1 MAKIKQ
7 HKEMLLKERVFF
19 FFGSLI
25 FMPLISWFITFQVL
39 HGIPDSI
46 EKKEKFKYL
55 WYVLKQTFLG
65 ADFYLLLAIILPV
78 AFIFLVGFRTRVFRP
93 DVYTGQA
100 FSKFLRGT
108 QLVTPEFLFE
118 LTQNRN
124 DKDNYQLEI
133 ANIPIPIDL
142 EGVHFLENGSTGT
155 GKSVGIR
162 EVNHHI
168 RIRQGKYK
176 KYNRENPNKDKK
188 IPDRC
193 VTIDPNGDLFSIF
206 GNLKKDIILNPYD
219 PRSVGWSIF
228 NEIKTDYDFNRYALS
243 IVPTASGESEKW
255 NGYARTLLISVM
267 KYVRDTCQNSKPS
280 MKDVFHVATILE
292 PEKLKILM
300 KGYEAESMFVE
311 GADKALG
318 SARFTLSDRLPSILL
333 MPEGDFSI
341 RDFLQDGKDGD
352 IYITWREDQVASL
365 RPLITMFAD
374 IIITTVLSMST
385 TKKGCYGRSIWTF
398 LDEIASMD
406 AISSLTAGL
415 EKGRKH
421 GLKIFAGCQ
430 TIKQLIKIYGETEAY
445 ILLSNFKNLFVL
457 GGAKTDPET
466 SEFMSKAIGEMD
478 VLREKV
484 SRSSGSSSST
494 SREMVKYTE
503 RAVSPSE
510 ITSIPALYLYLA
522 FAENMPVTRT
532 KFEPLNFKEVNE
544 PIQDAKKADIN
555 EKLFV

>member
-7 HKEMLLKERVFF
+7 HKEMLLKERAVF

-39 HGIPDSI
+39 HGSPDSI
-46 EKKEKFKYL
+46 EKKEKLKYL
-55 WYVLKQTFLG
+55 WFVLKQTFLG

-100 FSKFLRGT
+100 YSKFLRGT

-155 GKSVGIR
+155 GKSVGIK

-374 IIITTVLSMST
+374 IIITTVLSMSE

-445 ILLSNFKNLFVL
+445 ILLSNFKNLLVL

-494 SREMVKYTE
+494 SREMFKYTE

-510 ITSIPALYLYLA
+510 ITSIPALFLYIA

-532 KFEPLNFKEVNE
+532 KLEPLNFKKVNE

>member
-7 HKEMLLKERVFF
+7 HKEMLLKERAVF

-46 EKKEKFKYL
+46 EKKEKLKYL

-100 FSKFLRGT
+100 YSKFLRGT

-155 GKSVGIR
+155 GKSVGIK

-374 IIITTVLSMST
+374 IIITTVLSMPT

-430 TIKQLIKIYGETEAY
+430 TIKQLIKIYGETETY
-445 ILLSNFKNLFVL
+445 ILLSNFKNLLVL

-503 RAVSPSE
+503 RVVSPSE

-532 KFEPLNFKEVNE
+532 KLEPLNFKEVNE

>member
-7 HKEMLLKERVFF
+7 HKEMLLKERVVF

-100 FSKFLRGT
+100 YSKFLRGT

-155 GKSVGIR
+155 GKSVGIK

-206 GNLKKDIILNPYD
+206 GNLKKDVILNPYD

-300 KGYEAESMFVE
+300 KGYEAESMFVD

-374 IIITTVLSMST
+374 IIITTVLSMPE

-430 TIKQLIKIYGETEAY
+430 TIKQLIKIYGENEAY
-445 ILLSNFKNLFVL
+445 ILLSNFKNLLVL

-466 SEFMSKAIGEMD
+466 SEFMSKAIGDMD

-510 ITSIPALYLYLA
+510 ITSIPALFLYIA

-532 KFEPLNFKEVNE
+532 KLEPLNFKKVNE